1 MHTQSVGIVDYYQVM
16 VTFLIFTFQDTDM
29 FIGIFVADVPDVE
42 NLDLILRERTV
53 AKVIILYYIVSKLK
67 KKMKIK

>member
-1 MHTQSVGIVDYYQVM
+1 MCLLKY
-16 VTFLIFTFQDTDM
+16 L
-29 FIGIFVADVPDVE
+29 VADVPDVE

-67 KKMKIK
+67 KK